1 MRRAVMQRRLDAGRP
16 HGRTRHR
23 DCTLD
28 RSRGCADHGLRE
40 AEDAMSEIEVTDD
53 AGLRTIRI
61 ARPEKRNALTR
72 GMYAAMG
79 EALRGAAAMPAVR
92 AVLLTGGTE
101 CFTSGNDVG
110 DFKARGGEAAEV
122 PSPAREFLA
131 ALRECQKPVVAA
143 VAGYAVGIGTTM
155 LLHCDFVF
163 AAEGAVFRMPFVDLG
178 LCPEGGSSLL
188 VPQRAGPLLANELLM
203 LGDAFPP
210 ETALRAGIVTA
221 VVPVGELMARAQG
234 VARRLAAK
242 PPAAMATTKRLL
254 RQAGEAALSAHM
266 TEEFTRFSALLR
278 GPEAAEAVAAFQEK
292 RKPDFTRF
300 LAAE

>member
-1 MRRAVMQRRLDAGRP
+1 
-16 HGRTRHR
+16 
-23 DCTLD
+23 
-28 RSRGCADHGLRE
+28 
-40 AEDAMSEIEVTDD
+40 MSEIEVTDD

-61 ARPEKRNALTR
+61 ARPEKKNALTR
-72 GMYAAMG
+72 EMYAAMG
-79 EALRGAAAMPAVR
+79 AALRDAASAPVVR
-92 AVLLTGGTE
+92 AVLITGGTE

-110 DFKARGGEAAEV
+110 DFKARGGEAADV

-131 ALRECQKPVVAA
+131 ALRACPKPVVAA

-155 LLHCDFVF
+155 LLHCDFVY

-188 VPQRAGPLLANELLM
+188 IPHRGGQLLANELLM

-210 ETALRAGIVTA
+210 ATALRAGIVNA
-221 VVPVGELMARAQG
+221 VVPVAELITTAEG

-254 RQAGEAALSAHM
+254 RQAGEDALSAHM
-266 TEEFTRFSALLR
+266 TEEFARFGALLR

-300 LAAE
+300 HAAAE